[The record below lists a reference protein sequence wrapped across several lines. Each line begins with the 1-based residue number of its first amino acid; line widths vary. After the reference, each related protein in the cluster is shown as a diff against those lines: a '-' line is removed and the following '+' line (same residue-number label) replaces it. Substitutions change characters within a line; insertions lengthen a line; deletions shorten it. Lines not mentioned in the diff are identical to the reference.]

1 MRIVVADQDDSFLEP
16 FQSVL
21 RARGHE
27 VATVSDGLSCLN
39 ALRDFEPDV
48 LAISSNLLWGGSEG
62 VLSVM
67 QEDSALRNLP
77 VLLLQ
82 ADQEGF
88 GLRRHPM
95 IVSAARRPY
104 QLYDLTNQCEFLSI
118 LGMDEAEPLKG
129 TRNQFVANAIPCT
142 ENAFWNA

>member
-16 FQSVL
+16 FQLVL

-48 LAISSNLLWGGSEG
+48 LAMSSDLLWGGSEG

-67 QEDSALRNLP
+67 QEDRELHDLP

-82 ADQEGF
+82 ADSNGL

-95 IVSAARRPY
+95 IVSTARRPY
-104 QLYDLTNQCEFLSI
+104 HLKDLMSQCEFLSI
-118 LGMDEAEPLKG
+118 LGRDEMESGDAS
-129 TRNQFVANAIPCT
+129 RNQFVANAIPCT
-142 ENAFWNA
+142 